1 MKKTKEVLNTAA
13 QASGKVNNI
22 LALIKNG
29 WEVLTIVIVQLITAV
44 VGFVTKNLVTSLICF
59 AVCSAVATIIMT
71 VLLIRERR
79 GEVKGTFAV
88 SAFIFYGKDN
98 KLLLYKSKSKST
110 EEHGFYVQPSVFY
123 KKKRWD
129 ENEDELLT
137 PYRKIHN
144 YLNKVLTL
152 YMEHLKPIS
161 YLPLE
166 YEHQWLEQTLSNFI
180 TRNKE
185 VLFPQYG
192 LSDVE
197 KAMRKYRENEISLSP
212 LLTIIEKNPDA
223 LKSSGEKFHIDF
235 YYAFRLSEN
244 AGDLDAE
251 IRNGKFKIV
260 SRKELKDMLDEEQ
273 THGDLLAIY
282 DILRYLVTKV
292 KEDPKVE
299 ISNCTFSCRKKTAYW
314 RITECCNCNCNYCFI
329 GREKQPGDVRVEEET
344 IEKVIQI
351 IENND
356 IEKLVISGGEPL
368 LVSNLADVM
377 ERISEA
383 GSNKLK
389 ISVCTNALS
398 EFEDFQKISA
408 IPQFEKFVVSIDG
421 YDRATYGRYKR
432 IKVNGSGKKT
442 SPARLEKVIG
452 FISKAQKS
460 KINVAV
466 NTIITKDLLDNT
478 DNYIEFFNELGI
490 EELSLSA
497 LISNNSKNR
506 NIRNFIM
513 ETGQILNFYNMIV
526 TDKIHKFNYLK
537 KLDFIIPSCT
547 YSSKECEC
555 LKKKKL
561 FYISPE
567 GNMTEGCM
575 ERASS

>member
-1 MKKTKEVLNTAA
+1 MRKTKEVLDTAA
-13 QASGKVNNI
+13 QTSGKVNNI
-22 LALIKNG
+22 LELIKNG
-29 WEVLTIVIVQLITAV
+29 REIFIFVIVPLISLVA
-44 VGFVTKNLVTSLICF
+44 GYVTKNLVTFLICF
-59 AVCSAVATIIMT
+59 AVCSALAAIIMT
-71 VLLIRERR
+71 VLLIRERS
-79 GEVKGTFAV
+79 GELEGTFAV

-110 EEHGFYVQPSVFY
+110 EEYGFYVQPSVFY
-123 KKKRWD
+123 KKKGWD
-129 ENEDELLT
+129 ENEGELLT
-137 PYRKIHN
+137 PYRKIYN
-144 YLNKVLTL
+144 YLNKDLTL

-166 YEHQWLEQTLSNFI
+166 YEHQWLEQTLANFI

-197 KAMRKYRENEISLSP
+197 RAMRKYRENEISLSP

-235 YYAFRLSEN
+235 YYAFRLSES
-244 AGDLDAE
+244 AGNLDTE
-251 IRNGKFKIV
+251 IKNGKFKIV
-260 SRKELKDMLDEEQ
+260 SRKELKDMLDVEQ

-292 KEDPKVE
+292 KEEPKVE

-329 GREKQPGDVRVEEET
+329 GREKQLSDVRVEEET

-351 IENND
+351 IESND

-368 LVSNLADVM
+368 LVRNLADVI
-377 ERISEA
+377 ERISES
-383 GSNKLK
+383 GNDKLK

-398 EFEDFQKISA
+398 EFEDFQKFSKLSR
-408 IPQFEKFVVSIDG
+408 FEKFVVSIDG
-421 YDRATYGRYKR
+421 YNRATYGKYKK
-432 IKVNGSGKKT
+432 IKGNGNSKKAT
-442 SPARLEKVIG
+442 PARLDKVID
-452 FISKAQKS
+452 FIKKAQKN
-460 KINVAV
+460 KLNVAV
-466 NTIITKDLLDNT
+466 NTIITKELLDNT
-478 DNYIEFFNELGI
+478 DNYIEFFNGLEI

-497 LISNNSKNR
+497 LISNNSKNK

-513 ETGQILNFYNMIV
+513 ETGQILNFYNVVV

-537 KLDFIIPSCT
+537 KLDFVIPSCT
-547 YSSKECEC
+547 YSSGECEC

-575 ERASS
+575 ERILS